1 VNWDATRNPSWRL
14 GLTGGIGSGKSTV
27 ARMLQTHGATVI
39 DADAISRAC
48 TAPNGRAILAIATT
62 FGAEF
67 VAADG
72 SLDRERMRTLVFQK
86 PSARQALEA
95 IVHPLVGDEI
105 KRQTET
111 AATPCIVFDI
121 PLLAESPRW
130 RKQLD
135 RVLVVDCL
143 RATQSRRVQQRSG
156 WSDET
161 IDAAIRN
168 QATRQQRLA
177 SADVVVY
184 NDGLSLEQL
193 QHEVAK
199 VAHGFRLW

>member
-1 VNWDATRNPSWRL
+1 VSQAASHRLTWRL

-27 ARMLQTHGATVI
+27 ANMLQARGATVI

-48 TAPNGRAILAIATT
+48 TAPSGLAIPAIAAT
-62 FGAEF
+62 FGTAF

-72 SLDRERMRTLVFQK
+72 SLDRERMRSLVFDK
-86 PSARQALEA
+86 PLARQALEA

-105 KRQTET
+105 RRQIGA

-121 PLLAESPRW
+121 PLLVESPRW
-130 RKQLD
+130 RAQLD

-143 RATQSRRVQQRSG
+143 PATQRERVRERSG
-156 WSDET
+156 WSEAT
-161 IDAAIRN
+161 IDAAVRT

-177 SADVVVY
+177 AADVVVY
-184 NDGLSLEQL
+184 NERLSLAQL
-193 QHEVAK
+193 QRVVAR
-199 VAHGFRLW
+199 VAQAFGL

>member
-1 VNWDATRNPSWRL
+1 MPHRLTWRL

-27 ARMLQTHGATVI
+27 ANMLQAHGATVI

-48 TAPNGRAILAIATT
+48 TAPSGLAIPAIAAT
-62 FGAEF
+62 FGTAF

-72 SLDRERMRTLVFQK
+72 SLDRERMRSLVFDK
-86 PSARQALEA
+86 PLARQALEA

-105 KRQTET
+105 RRQIDA

-121 PLLAESPRW
+121 PLLVESPRW
-130 RKQLD
+130 RAQLD

-143 RATQSRRVQQRSG
+143 PATQRERVRARSG
-156 WSDET
+156 WSEAT
-161 IDAAIRN
+161 IDAAMRI

-177 SADVVVY
+177 AADVVVY
-184 NDGLSLEQL
+184 NERLSFSQL
-193 QHEVAK
+193 QRVVTRVAQ
-199 VAHGFRLW
+199 AFGL